1 MKEAG
6 AGDVGHRGSNL
17 LPGVNHVHTERIH
30 RVTPETGGRER
41 EEKKKTFVYF
51 FLAFYIKIPPC
62 DIL

>member
-17 LPGVNHVHTERIH
+17 LPGVDHVHTERIH

-41 EEKKKTFVYF
+41 GKKRQDVYCF
-51 FLAFYIKIPPC
+51 KLFT
-62 DIL
+62 